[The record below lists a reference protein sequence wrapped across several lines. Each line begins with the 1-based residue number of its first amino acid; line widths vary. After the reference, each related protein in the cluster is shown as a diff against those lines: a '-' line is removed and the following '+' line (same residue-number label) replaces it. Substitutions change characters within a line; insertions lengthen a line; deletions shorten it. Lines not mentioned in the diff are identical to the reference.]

1 MKNNKKIKI
10 HVKNNHWAAGS
21 FPTDAEG
28 EKNFTITRDHLD
40 QALKNFPEI
49 KEKVEIFVD
58 WDEDNFKTSMANSD
72 ILVAWNFST
81 INNSMEVKVGQLYKI
96 DFNVENYGSIKSSG
110 KAIYDVS
117 PKLLKKYFVEID
129 CFCYKKQ
136 TLLSG
141 EKSTYS
147 ITFYI
152 DPKMI
157 NDLNVNDMKNISIS
171 YTFLD
176 SKNG

>member
-1 MKNNKKIKI
+1 MFKKKESTKI
-10 HVKNNHWAAGS
+10 YLASIFILILIVSISVAVI
-21 FPTDAEG
+21 F
-28 EKNFTITRDHLD
+28 EKKTKHTNQKIILLNLD
-40 QALKNFPEI
+40 T
-49 KEKVEIFVD
+49 KVEN
-58 WDEDNFKTSMANSD
+58 ELS
-72 ILVAWNFST
+72 WNFST
-81 INNSMEVKVGQLYKI
+81 TNNAMEVKVGQLYKV
-96 DFNVENYGSIKSSG
+96 DFNVENYGSKPSSG
-110 KAIYDVS
+110 KAIYNVK
-117 PKLLKKYFVEID
+117 PETLKKYFVEID

-136 TLLSG
+136 TLLPG

-157 NDLNVNDMKNISIS
+157 NDSGLRNLNSMDIS

>member
-1 MKNNKKIKI
+1 MLEKKEFYKI
-10 HVKNNHWAAGS
+10 YLAGFFLLLIIASVFAALI
-21 FPTDAEG
+21 F
-28 EKNFTITRDHLD
+28 EKTKKDNYQKIVTLNLD
-40 QALKNFPEI
+40 TQ
-49 KEKVEIFVD
+49 VE
-58 WDEDNFKTSMANSD
+58 ENLT
-72 ILVAWNFST
+72 WNFYT
-81 INNSMEVKVGQLYKI
+81 INNSMKVRIGQLYKI
-96 DFNVENYGSIKSSG
+96 NFNVENYGSLKSSG
-110 KAIYDVS
+110 KAIYDVG

-136 TLLSG
+136 TLLPG

-157 NDLNVNDMKNISIS
+157 NDSVLQNLNGMDVS

>member
-1 MKNNKKIKI
+1 MFNKKEFSKI
-10 HVKNNHWAAGS
+10 YLASFFLLLIIISIFAAII
-21 FPTDAEG
+21 F
-28 EKNFTITRDHLD
+28 EKTRKDHNQKIVTLN
-40 QALKNFPEI
+40 LET
-49 KEKVEIFVD
+49 KVEENLS
-58 WDEDNFKTSMANSD
+58 WK
-72 ILVAWNFST
+72 FST
-81 INNSMEVKVGQLYKI
+81 INNSMEVKIGQLYKI
-96 DFNVENYGSIKSSG
+96 DFNVENYGSRKSFG
-110 KAIYDVS
+110 KAIYNVN
-117 PKLLKKYFVEID
+117 PKLIKKYFVEID

-136 TLLSG
+136 TLLPG

-157 NDLNVNDMKNISIS
+157 SDSKFNDMKNMSIS

>member
-1 MKNNKKIKI
+1 MIKKKEFSKIYLIGLFLLLLIISVFAALIFEKTTKDNNQKI
-10 HVKNNHWAAGS
+10 
-21 FPTDAEG
+21 
-28 EKNFTITRDHLD
+28 ITLNLD
-40 QALKNFPEI
+40 T
-49 KEKVEIFVD
+49 KVE
-58 WDEDNFKTSMANSD
+58 ENLS
-72 ILVAWNFST
+72 WNFST
-81 INNSMEVKVGQLYKI
+81 INNSMEVKIGQLYKI
-96 DFNVENYGSIKSSG
+96 DFNVENYGYSKSSG

-136 TLLSG
+136 TLQPG

-152 DPKMI
+152 DPEMLSDPRTI
-157 NDLNVNDMKNISIS
+157 DIQNIDIS
-171 YTFLD
+171 YIFLD

>member
-1 MKNNKKIKI
+1 MFKKKEFSKIYLAGFFLLLIIISIFAAIIFEKTTKDNNQKI
-10 HVKNNHWAAGS
+10 
-21 FPTDAEG
+21 
-28 EKNFTITRDHLD
+28 ITLNLD
-40 QALKNFPEI
+40 T
-49 KEKVEIFVD
+49 KVE
-58 WDEDNFKTSMANSD
+58 ESLS
-72 ILVAWNFST
+72 WNFST
-81 INNSMEVKVGQLYKI
+81 INNSMEVKIGQLYKI
-96 DFNVENYGSIKSSG
+96 DFNVENYGSSKSSG
-110 KAIYDVS
+110 KAIYDVN
-117 PKLLKKYFVEID
+117 PKLLKKYFIEID

-157 NDLNVNDMKNISIS
+157 SDSKVNDTKNMSIS